1 MEPTDF
7 TDADRAEYEA
17 WLDAV
22 KADLDAEAAYERL
35 MESRRAE
42 FADEVL
48 TGGTDE
54 FPW

>member
-7 TDADRAEYEA
+7 TDDDRAEYEA
-17 WLDAV
+17 WLDDV

-35 MESRRAE
+35 MESRRVE